1 MVKPWKAPLVD
12 HPNHDHGSK
21 PKRAK
26 PSRPVLVALPTIA
39 NVSQTDLFFRRYRAA
54 LLDYLVSRGES
65 RLAYAYEFGRARI
78 DENIGLLQIV
88 RVHLRAVKSILES
101 TPPRQRLARVID
113 SEQFLM
119 EALSTFEMASRGYV
133 AMVHNDRRHEDV
145 ATPDPFNESQTEIP
159 S

>member
-1 MVKPWKAPLVD
+1 M
-12 HPNHDHGSK
+12 
-21 PKRAK
+21 
-26 PSRPVLVALPTIA
+26 
-39 NVSQTDLFFRRYRAA
+39 SQTDLFFSRYRAA

-101 TPPRQRLARVID
+101 TPPKQRLARVID

-133 AMVHNDRRHEDV
+133 AIVNDRKQDD
-145 ATPDPFNESQTEIP
+145 ATPEPFNEPRMEMP